1 LVIAGGPLTF
11 SNPLPLG
18 PFVDAVLMGECD
30 ETIHVA
36 LDAIFGSGS
45 VLGGGKHETLAALAE
60 AVPSAW
66 IPSIHG
72 DVLPPLAKA
81 SDEELP
87 ARSVIRTPHT
97 ELRDMFL
104 IEAERG
110 CSRGCTYCVMRRST
124 NGGMR
129 LVRKEKVLSLVPE
142 DARRVGLVGAAVTD
156 HPEIA
161 EIVEALADS
170 GREVGISSLRADR
183 LNDRLVA
190 ALKRAGYRTLTTAS
204 DGASQRLRD
213 AIQRKTYER
222 HLIRAAELTRAH
234 GLERLKLYMM
244 IGLPG
249 ETDDDIDELVRFTT
263 ELSRIVP
270 LSLGVAPFVSK
281 RNTPLDGA
289 PFAGIKVIES
299 RLDRLRRGLQGR
311 VDIRATSARW
321 AWIEWMLAQGGAA
334 AGRAVFEAV
343 RSGGRFADWKR
354 AFEALDAPR
363 LRRALAVVA

>member
-1 LVIAGGPLTF
+1 
-11 SNPLPLG
+11 
-18 PFVDAVLMGECD
+18 
-30 ETIHVA
+30 
-36 LDAIFGSGS
+36 
-45 VLGGGKHETLAALAE
+45 
-60 AVPSAW
+60 
-66 IPSIHG
+66 
-72 DVLPPLAKA
+72 
-81 SDEELP
+81 
-87 ARSVIRTPHT
+87 
-97 ELRDMFL
+97 
-104 IEAERG
+104 
-110 CSRGCTYCVMRRST
+110 
-124 NGGMR
+124 
-129 LVRKEKVLSLVPE
+129 
-142 DARRVGLVGAAVTD
+142 VGLVGAAVTD

-270 LSLGVAPFVSK
+270 LSLGVSPFVSK

-311 VDIRATSARW
+311 VEIRATSARW

-334 AGRAVFEAV
+334 AGRAVFEAL